1 MRVIDLAALVVA
13 AIAVL
18 VDAVAPTWAN
28 WITKPL
34 AILLILAVAA
44 AGARGSYRTLILAG
58 LACSVIGDLLPLLS
72 ENAFLPRGG
81 AFVAVL
87 FCYIGAFWP
96 GVGLHGAWIARLV
109 YLTLGIAM
117 VAALWPVLGP
127 LMRVAVT
134 IYAALLVMMA
144 GQAAGRWSV
153 LKTPGARSAGVGAVL
168 FLISDGLLALDRFR
182 ASFPGARVAV
192 LVTYY
197 VAQWLIARSTAEPS
211 PEPAS

>member
-1 MRVIDLAALVVA
+1 MRVIDLLALVVA

-18 VDAVAPTWAN
+18 VDATAPAWAN
-28 WITKPL
+28 WITRPL
-34 AILLILAVAA
+34 AILLILAMAA
-44 AGARGSYRTLILAG
+44 AGSPGSYRTLIVAG
-58 LACSVIGDLLPLLS
+58 LGLSVIGDLLPLIS
-72 ENAFLPRGG
+72 ENAFLPSLGV
-81 AFVAVL
+81 FLAVH

-127 LMRVAVT
+127 LFRVAIT
-134 IYAALLVMMA
+134 IYAALVVIMA
-144 GQAAGRWSV
+144 GQAAGRWS
-153 LKTPGARSAGVGAVL
+153 LRKTAGARSAGIGAVL
-168 FLISDGLLALDRFR
+168 FMISDGLLALDRFR
-182 ASFPGARVAV
+182 AAFPGARVAV

-211 PEPAS
+211 PEPAA